1 MLKAVKERIWQYVVN
16 EIQTRGSLQDAEKM
30 AREAEEEKSR
40 RLFDQYAEEWEL
52 QQGHQGDLD
61 AAKYAK
67 SYSLAVWAF
76 VCIRTIA
83 ENAASVPL
91 RFYRESGDERKEITS
106 GRMVDLFSTVN
117 PFMSYRDLIES
128 TAAFLQI
135 DGNAYWILEGGEN
148 PTEIFPVHPYR
159 MKIVPDKIDFIAG
172 YLYERNGKKI
182 GFIPEDVVHFKNFHA
197 EDEYYGLSP
206 MKVARTTLTTD
217 WFARRS
223 NKELFKNTHRPG
235 ALLETDETM
244 ETKVRNRLKKD
255 WNLAHQGVANWH
267 KLVVLEGG
275 LKYKDTILKPKD
287 LEFLQM
293 MNMNREEVCAIF
305 RVPPAVVGIFRY
317 ANYANSR
324 EQMKMFWVNTILP
337 LLRKVADKLNER
349 LIPFMEKGAFCEFDT
364 SEIQELQADQKE
376 VAETVGGLVDRG
388 IFTINE
394 VRHEYYNKPPVGWGD
409 EPQAKP
415 TLSLPAGVGSL
426 SLIDN
431 RAPGKSKDAEDP
443 PTEEEKAIWHIFDKE
458 LTREEE
464 GFKPLVVAFMEQQK
478 DRILRKLDSEGEDWL
493 ATIKRKYKKKVKRG
507 SQFKVGEHDLERI
520 FAILQ
525 ESELFTDA
533 TRQYLLSMIQRIGND
548 TLVNLGIGANFVM
561 DEAAELWLRT
571 KIQRFVRSVNETT
584 RRQLANIITDA
595 LKQEYTIREISQQIA
610 DHLDRTR
617 DYRSDRIARTEV
629 IGHHNFAVWKGMV
642 ESGVVLTKKWIATD
656 DDRVRDTH
664 GQEFGA
670 HGQEKPL
677 LEPFEVGGA
686 LLMFPGDSQEGFP
699 EEVINCR
706 CTLVA
711 SKLKE

>member
-1 MLKAVKERIWQYVVN
+1 MFESVKDRIWEYVFS
-16 EIQTRGSLQDAEKM
+16 QL
-30 AREAEEEKSR
+30 KSR
-40 RLFDQYAEEWEL
+40 RLFEHYAEDWEEDH
-52 QQGHQGDLD
+52 GHRGDVD
-61 AAKYAK
+61 AEKYAK

-83 ENAASVPL
+83 ETAASVPL
-91 RFYRESGDERKEITS
+91 RFYRESGGERKEITS
-106 GRMVDLFSTVN
+106 GRLVDLFSEVN

-159 MKIVPDKIDFIAG
+159 IKIVPDKKEFIGG
-172 YLYERNGKKI
+172 YLYERNGRRI
-182 GFIPEDVVHFKNFHA
+182 GFIPEDVIHFKNFHA
-197 EDEYYGLSP
+197 EDDYYGLSP

-235 ALLETDETM
+235 ALLESDQEM
-244 ETKVRNRLKKD
+244 DKKVIRRLKKD
-255 WNLAHQGVANWH
+255 WDLAHKGVANWH
-267 KLVVLEGG
+267 RLVVLEGG

-287 LEFLQM
+287 LEFLQL

-324 EQMKMFWVNTILP
+324 EQMKVFWVNTILP
-337 LLRKVADKLNER
+337 LLRKCADKLNER
-349 LIPFMEKGAFCEFDT
+349 FIPFMEKGAFCEFDT
-364 SEIQELQADQKE
+364 SEIQELQADEKE
-376 VAETVGGLVDRG
+376 VAETLGGLVDRG

-394 VRHEYYNKPPVGWGD
+394 VRHDYYNKPPVEWGN
-409 EPQAKP
+409 EPQPKP
-415 TLSLPAGVGSL
+415 TLSLPAGIGSL

-431 RAPGKSKDAEDP
+431 RAPGKTKEAGDP
-443 PTEEEKAIWHIFDKE
+443 PGFDPTEEEKAIWLMFDKE
-458 LTREEE
+458 LTQEEQ
-464 GFKPLVVAFMEQQK
+464 GLKPLIVAFMSQQK
-478 DRILRKLDSEGEDWL
+478 DRVLRKVESEGEDWL
-493 ATIKRKYKKKVKRG
+493 ATIKRKYKKKMKRG
-507 SQFKVGEHDLERI
+507 SQFKVGEHELERI
-520 FAILQ
+520 FALLQ
-525 ESELFTDA
+525 ENELFTDA
-533 TRQYLLSMIQRIGND
+533 TRQYLLDMIQRVGKD
-548 TLVNLGIGANFVM
+548 TLISLGIGANFIM

-584 RRQLANIITDA
+584 RRQLASIITEA
-595 LKQEYTIREISQQIA
+595 LKQEYTIQEISQQIA
-610 DHLDRTR
+610 DHLDQTR

-629 IGHHNFAVWKGMV
+629 IGHHNFGVWKGMV
-642 ESGVVLTKKWIATD
+642 ESGVVLEKKWISTM

-664 GQEFGA
+664 AEA
-670 HGQEKPL
+670 HGQTKPL

-706 CTLVA
+706 CAHVA